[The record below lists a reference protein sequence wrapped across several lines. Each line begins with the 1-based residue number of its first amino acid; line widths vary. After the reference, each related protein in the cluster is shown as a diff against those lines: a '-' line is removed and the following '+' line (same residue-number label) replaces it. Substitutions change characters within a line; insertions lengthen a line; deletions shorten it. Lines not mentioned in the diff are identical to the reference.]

1 MALILLQDTSAK
13 NEGTGAPAAGGA
25 SPASP
30 AGGMMMFLPLVLVM
44 VVMFFMSSRRN
55 KKEAE
60 ARKSMK
66 RGEKVLSQSGIVGEL
81 VDIDERF
88 AKVKIAPGTTIQVL
102 ASTISPLAA
111 ATPAAAAT
119 EKSSPLA
126 DLKEAKATAG
136 DKK

>member
-1 MALILLQDTSAK
+1 
-13 NEGTGAPAAGGA
+13 
-25 SPASP
+25 
-30 AGGMMMFLPLVLVM
+30 MMFLPLILVM
-44 VVMFFMSSRRN
+44 VVMFFMSSRRT
-55 KKEAE
+55 KKEAA
-60 ARKSMK
+60 ARQSMK

-102 ASTISPLAA
+102 ASTISPLVA
-111 ATPAAAAT
+111 ATPAAAT

>member
-1 MALILLQDTSAK
+1 MALILLQEAPLKSDGSA
-13 NEGTGAPAAGGA
+13 PAGGA
-25 SPASP
+25 PGGSAASP

-66 RGEKVLSQSGIVGEL
+66 RGEKVLSQSGIIGEL

-102 ASTISPLAA
+102 ASTLSPLA
-111 ATPAAAAT
+111 TTGPAAAT

>member
-1 MALILLQDTSAK
+1 MALILLQEAPLKSD
-13 NEGTGAPAAGGA
+13 GTAPAAGGA
-25 SPASP
+25 GAASSP

-111 ATPAAAAT
+111 ATPAAAT

>member
-1 MALILLQDTSAK
+1 
-13 NEGTGAPAAGGA
+13 
-25 SPASP
+25 
-30 AGGMMMFLPLVLVM
+30 MMMFLPLILVM

-81 VDIDERF
+81 VEIDERF

-111 ATPAAAAT
+111 AAPAAADKA
-119 EKSSPLA
+119 SPLA

>member
-1 MALILLQDTSAK
+1 MALILLQDAPM
-13 NEGTGAPAAGGA
+13 NNGTTAQGGGGGA
-25 SPASP
+25 S
-30 AGGMMMFLPLVLVM
+30 AGGGSPLGMATTILPLILVM
-44 VVMFFMSSRRN
+44 VVMFVMSSRRN
-55 KKEAE
+55 KREAE

-81 VDIDERF
+81 MEIDERF

-102 ASTISPLAA
+102 ASSISPLAA
-111 ATPAAAAT
+111 AAPANDKA
-119 EKSSPLA
+119 SPLA